1 LRRAIAFSL
10 ITLFPCIAQGQE
22 AADEV
27 RVRGRQREAS
37 GPSTEVS
44 SSEAHRAA
52 GTHGDAPSIVDSLPG
67 VARTSPGS
75 GQIVVWGAAPQD
87 TRVYV
92 DGIPVPRLYH
102 DGGYRSVLHS
112 DLVASVELL
121 PGGYGPAY
129 GRGLGGVILVKRTEL
144 DAPGV
149 HGTVAADALDA
160 SATMRAALSERW
172 RLGLALRRSH
182 LSDVIH
188 AAGREKIADLVPV
201 PRWYDGQAR
210 AVYLLSNDET
220 VELGGLFS
228 SDTTDRTVGSID
240 PLARRGE
247 RRTLD
252 FQRYHVRYEKRIE
265 GGAASVLPFFGIDR
279 STLDS
284 FYGATPIQTAVRS
297 HVFGVRMAWDGVVV
311 RDIRASVGL
320 DAQFSASR
328 ASRLG
333 SIGAP
338 PREGDVRHF
347 LQRPPEEINADD
359 WKALTGSFAP
369 YGSLDIPIG
378 LFRVS
383 PGVRIEPYLT
393 TANRKTPRIGDA
405 PSIGSFRQQTVVEP
419 RMAVKFIPSRAVSMS
434 ASWGQY
440 HQPPMPD
447 DLSAVFG
454 NPTLGIA
461 RADQAT
467 IGSEFHPVR
476 AVDVELTS
484 FVSWGEDLVARSTA
498 PAPALARALASTG
511 SSRTIGSQVL
521 LRMRRVSGLSGWI
534 AYTLSRSHRR
544 DDPSRGE
551 RLFDFDQTHVLT
563 ALASYDVG
571 WGIDVGLRARWA
583 SGFPRTPVIGAVHDD
598 ATDAYVPLFGPRA
611 SMRLPATFSI
621 DARAS
626 KRVRIGDT
634 EGELY
639 LEILNATNH
648 RNVEEIVYSTS
659 YRRSG
664 SVTGLPIL
672 PVAGARLAW

>member
-1 LRRAIAFSL
+1 LRRALVFSF
-10 ITLFPCIAQGQE
+10 ITLFSGVARGQE
-22 AADEV
+22 EEV

-37 GPSTEVS
+37 GPSTEVATG
-44 SSEAHRAA
+44 EARRAP
-52 GTHGDAPSIVDSLPG
+52 GTHGDALSIVDSLPG

-87 TRVYV
+87 TRVFV

-102 DGGYRSVLHS
+102 DGGYRSVLHA
-112 DLVASVELL
+112 DLVTSVELL

-129 GRGLGGVILVKRTEL
+129 GRGLGGVIVVKRTDL
-144 DAPGV
+144 DAPGI
-149 HGTVAADALDA
+149 HGSVAADALDA
-160 SATMRAALSERW
+160 SATLRAAVSERW
-172 RLGLALRRSH
+172 RIGLALRRSH
-182 LSDVIH
+182 LSDVIR
-188 AAGREKIADLVPV
+188 AAGRDRVADLVPV

-210 AVYLLSNDET
+210 AVYVLSNDET

-228 SDTTDRTVGSID
+228 TDTTDRTVSSID

-252 FQRYHVRYEKRIE
+252 FQRYHVRYEKRTE
-265 GGAASVLPFFGIDR
+265 SGGASVLPFFGIDR

-284 FYGATPIQTAVRS
+284 FYGSTPIETSVLS
-297 HVFGVRMAWDGVVV
+297 HVFGARMAWQGNVV
-311 RDIRASVGL
+311 RDIRAWVGL
-320 DAQFSASR
+320 DALFSASR

-359 WKALTGSFAP
+359 WKAVTGSFAP
-369 YGSLDIPIG
+369 YAALDIPIG
-378 LFRVS
+378 PFRFS
-383 PGVRIEPYLT
+383 PGARIEPYLT
-393 TANRKTPRIGDA
+393 TANRKTPRIGDT

-419 RMAVKFIPSRAVSMS
+419 RMAVKYVPSPVVSMS
-434 ASWGQY
+434 ASYGHY

-461 RADQAT
+461 RAEQAT
-467 IGSEFHPVR
+467 IGCALKPVR
-476 AVDVELTS
+476 PVDVELTS
-484 FVSWGEDLVARSTA
+484 FVSSGEDLPTRSTA
-498 PAPALARALASTG
+498 ASPALARALASTG
-511 SSRTIGSQVL
+511 ASRAIGSQLL
-521 LRMRRVSGLSGWI
+521 LRLRRTAGLSGWI
-534 AYTLSRSHRR
+534 AYTLSRSRRR

-563 ALASYDVG
+563 ALASYDLG

-583 SGFPRTPVIGAVHDD
+583 TGFPRAPVIGAVHDD
-598 ATDAYVPLFGPRA
+598 ATDAYVPVFGPVGA
-611 SMRLPATFSI
+611 MRLPATFSI
-621 DARAS
+621 DARAA
-626 KRVRIGDT
+626 KRFRIADT
-634 EGELY
+634 EGEVY
-639 LEILNATNH
+639 LEVLNATNH
-648 RNVEEIVYSTS
+648 RNVEEMVYSTS

-664 SVTGLPIL
+664 AITGLPIL